1 MISIIV
7 TVYNK
12 EKFIENTLNSI
23 INQTDSPSEII
34 IINDGSTDRSLEIIN
49 NIQLPNFAYIIT
61 TKNQGVSASRNLG
74 LKKAKSKYIHFV
86 DGDDILKRDS
96 VSIFKREIQ
105 RNPNYILYAA
115 NRISENHTIKKR
127 IKAISSKEFDLKE
140 YLNLLIDYKN
150 LCWTSAVVINK
161 SLVKSSKYDINYSRG
176 EDRYFYMKLLSI
188 KSGYWIDKIVA
199 TYVNDPKSLS
209 SEPIKKAEDLFWK
222 GIKEY
227 SNYIENPNFTIFKI
241 KYILSNIYN
250 NLIRGNF
257 KNSISWLILEK

>member
-1 MISIIV
+1 MISIVV
-7 TVYNK
+7 TVFNK

-49 NIQLPNFAYIIT
+49 NIQLPNFAYVIT

-96 VSIFKREIQ
+96 VSIFKREIHK
-105 RNPNYILYAA
+105 NPNHILYAA
-115 NRISENHTIKKR
+115 NRISENHKIKRR
-127 IKAISSKEFDLKE
+127 INGLSDKEFDLKE
-140 YLNLLIDYKN
+140 YLNLLIEYKN

-161 SLVKSSKYDINYSRG
+161 SILKNIKYNIHFSRG

-188 KSGYWIDKIVA
+188 QSGYWIDKIVA
-199 TYVNDPKSLS
+199 VYVNDSNSLS
-209 SEPIKKAEDLFWK
+209 STPLSKNEDLFWI
-222 GIKEY
+222 GIKEHTD
-227 SNYIENPNFTIFKI
+227 IIDNPNLNSFKT
-241 KYILSNIYN
+241 KYILSNIIF
-250 NLIRGNF
+250 NLKRF
-257 KNSISWLILEK
+257 KFTNAISWLK

>member
-1 MISIIV
+1 MISIVV

-23 INQTDSPSEII
+23 FNQTDSPSEII

-49 NIQLPNFAYIIT
+49 NIQLPNFAYVLT

-115 NRISENHTIKKR
+115 NRISENHRIKKR
-127 IKAISSKEFDLKE
+127 INAISSKEFDLKE
-140 YLNLLIDYKN
+140 YLNLLIEYKN

-161 SLVKSSKYDINYSRG
+161 SILKDIKYNIYFSRG

-188 KSGYWIDKIVA
+188 QSGYWIDKIVA
-199 TYVNDPKSLS
+199 VYVNDSNSLS
-209 SEPIKKAEDLFWK
+209 STPLSKNEDLFWI
-222 GIKEY
+222 GIKEHTD
-227 SNYIENPNFTIFKI
+227 IIDNPNFKSFKT
-241 KYILSNIYN
+241 KYILSNIIF
-250 NLIRGNF
+250 NLKRFKF
-257 KNSISWLILEK
+257 KNAISWLT

>member
-1 MISIIV
+1 MISIVV

-34 IINDGSTDRSLEIIN
+34 IINDGSTDSSLEIIN
-49 NIQLPNFAYIIT
+49 KIQLPKFAKIIT

-96 VSIFKREIQ
+96 VSIFKSEIQ
-105 RNPNYILYAA
+105 KNPNHILYAA
-115 NRISENHTIKKR
+115 NRISENHKIKKR
-127 IKAISSKEFDLKE
+127 INDLPNKEFDLKE

-161 SLVKSSKYDINYSRG
+161 SILKNIKYNINYSRG
-176 EDRYFYMKLLSI
+176 EDRYFYMKLLSV
-188 KSGYWIDKIVA
+188 KSGCWIDKIVA
-199 TYVNDPKSLS
+199 IYVNDPKSLS
-209 SEPIKKAEDLFWK
+209 STPLNKNEDLFWL

-227 SNYIENPNFTIFKI
+227 ANIIDNPNIKRFKI
-241 KYILSNIYN
+241 KYILSNIFL
-250 NLIRGNF
+250 NLKRF
-257 KNSISWLILEK
+257 KFKDSISWLT